1 MNIPSDHEYQSS
13 PVQLAAPESRWP
25 SILQLV
31 LSLFGALSL
40 WVAALLFIFLGVF
53 PAPGSSAQM
62 VNNQESAFLWAAGLA
77 FSGLLL
83 LPSAGYAALKLMGRP
98 AHRFFPFSPR
108 LAHWGVFLLVFVVF
122 PAVLVLGYFISQG
135 PVSWIFL
142 PVLHILGV
150 GIPVFVLQYLGRNGL
165 PEESQQ
171 RSWGVFA
178 AGLVLGPAL
187 IMLLEVTAIAALGL
201 FVLVY
206 VASNPALSN
215 DLIHLMQQISSIPTD
230 PERVYQ
236 LIEPY
241 LFRPGSIFLGF
252 VFLAAIVPLIEE
264 TLKPIGVWL
273 LVGMNLKP
281 VDGFSLGLL
290 SGAGYAFFESLL
302 LSAGGG
308 EWAATVFAR
317 AGTSVVHIF
326 TAGIMG
332 WALVSFWK
340 ERHVLRFGLTYIGM
354 VLIHGIW
361 NGLTLWSSL
370 AALRFSDQ
378 ASAPLWARIGFAA
391 PAALLVII
399 VILFSALIYLNRRW
413 RHAIIHQSI
422 LEAGSELPSSQVETA
437 STGTSEPV
445 NNSGIEEG

>member
-1 MNIPSDHEYQSS
+1 MNNPSDNEYQS
-13 PVQLAAPESRWP
+13 PPHQPAAPESRWP

-31 LSLFGALSL
+31 LSLLGALSL
-40 WVAALLFIFLGVF
+40 WVAALLFLFLSIF
-53 PAPGSSAQM
+53 PSPGSNAQL
-62 VNNQESAFLWAAGLA
+62 VSNQASSFLWAAGLA

-83 LPSAGYAALKLMGRP
+83 LPSAGYAALKLMGKP
-98 AHRFFPFSPR
+98 AHRFFFFSPR
-108 LAHWGVFLLVFVVF
+108 FTRWGVFLLVFVAF
-122 PAVLVLGYFISQG
+122 PAVLILGYFISQG
-135 PVSWIFL
+135 PASWFLL
-142 PVLHILGV
+142 PVLHILGI

-165 PEESQQ
+165 PEGSQQ
-171 RSWGVFA
+171 REWGVFA

-187 IMLLEVTAIAALGL
+187 IMLLEVAAIAVLGL
-201 FVLVY
+201 LVLFY

-215 DLIHLMQQISSIPTD
+215 ELILLMQRISTIPTN

-241 LFRPGSIFLGF
+241 LFRPGVIFLGF

-273 LVGMNLKP
+273 LVGMKLKP
-281 VDGFSLGLL
+281 VDGFSMGLL

-308 EWAATVFAR
+308 EWAATVLAR

-340 ERHVLRFGLTYIGM
+340 EQRYLRFGLAYLGM
-354 VLIHGIW
+354 VLIHGTW

-370 AALRFSDQ
+370 AALRFPDQ
-378 ASAPLWARIGFAA
+378 ASAPLWARLGFVA

-422 LEAGSELPSSQVETA
+422 LEAGSDLPSSQVDAA
-437 STGTSEPV
+437 STQTSEPV
-445 NNSGIEEG
+445 NQSGIEEG